1 MCIITSLTRVR
12 LQAAGGSHASHDNK
26 EAFNISRLAPQRNN
40 YVYERLERI
49 VESDYFQTL
58 LARRPP
64 NDDPEVI
71 NLIR

>member
-1 MCIITSLTRVR
+1 MIRAR
-12 LQAAGGSHASHDNK
+12 LQAAGGSQVSHDHK
-26 EAFNISRLAPQRNN
+26 EGFNISSLAPQRNN

-58 LARRPP
+58 LARKPP

-71 NLIR
+71 DLIR